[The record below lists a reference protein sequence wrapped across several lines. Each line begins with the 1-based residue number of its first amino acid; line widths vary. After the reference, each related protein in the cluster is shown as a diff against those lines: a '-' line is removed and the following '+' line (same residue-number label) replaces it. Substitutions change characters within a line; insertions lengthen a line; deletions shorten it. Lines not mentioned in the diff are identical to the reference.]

1 MIQQHIDDVK
11 DLLLEEKVR
20 RAQLIY
26 TACYKEVIRQV
37 AVHCIERGILMQ
49 RI

>member
-1 MIQQHIDDVK
+1 MINIHVNEPK
-11 DLLLEEKVR
+11 DLTLEEKVQ

-37 AVHCIERGILMQ
+37 SVHCIERGILLKK
-49 RI
+49 I